1 MADGNRRGLTRGHL
15 VEILRFLRD
24 LYLRDDGAD
33 DKNALKYQMN
43 LAIRDMRDVPHRI
56 SMAARNLPRG
66 MCADDHAYPIE
77 ELISRILSGEDI
89 DTVLGDNTICRITND
104 EHRTLE
110 QHGYKKTR
118 VVGGVVDWPRCY
130 RECGIELCAE

>member
-43 LAIRDMRDVPHRI
+43 LAIRDMRDVPRHI

-89 DTVLGDNTICRITND
+89 DTVLGDNTICRITIRMMN
-104 EHRTLE
+104 
-110 QHGYKKTR
+110 
-118 VVGGVVDWPRCY
+118 
-130 RECGIELCAE
+130 IEPLNSMDIRKHVLSAVWWIGRAAIVNAE